1 MTGPPPVCTR
11 DDCCQRQRGA
21 DEDDLEAVAGRV
33 VREMLERH
41 IEVPR
46 PGGDFLARSSNVG
59 VAINS
64 ALRAET
70 RRRRFAGAEFETWPD
85 DGSPRDPFLV
95 VNHPDAARDYVW
107 VDRYR
112 VVREPCRE
120 TVLDFVVAGGLCV
133 VTNGRGSWIVHSPA
147 VRSVAQP

>member
-1 MTGPPPVCTR
+1 MTASQLGCAR
-11 DDCCQRQRGA
+11 ADCCQRKPGGV
-21 DEDDLEAVAGRV
+21 DEDLEAAVERV
-33 VREMLERH
+33 VMEMLQRA
-41 IEVPR
+41 IEAPL
-46 PGGDFLARSSNVG
+46 PSGDFLARTTNVG
-59 VAINS
+59 VAIGC

-85 DGSPRDPFLV
+85 NGSPRDPFLV

-147 VRSVAQP
+147 MQPAATS

>member
-1 MTGPPPVCTR
+1 MTAPLSGCAR

-46 PGGDFLARSSNVG
+46 PGGDFLARAANVG

-64 ALRAET
+64 ALRAAMV
-70 RRRRFAGAEFETWPD
+70 RRRSAGAAYETWPD
-85 DGSPRDPFLV
+85 DGSFRVPFLV
-95 VNHPDAARDYVW
+95 LNHPDAVRDYEW

-112 VVREPCRE
+112 VVREPLRT
-120 TVLDFVVAGGLCV
+120 TVLDFVVVGGLCV
-133 VTNGRGSWIVHSPA
+133 VSSSRGTWIVHSPA